1 MPFTGAAL
9 HCSIDHSVI
18 AEAEVTAVTDDD
30 MVEHVDAEQFTSLHE
45 PLRKQDVLLAR
56 SDVTA
61 RVVVDKNDGSCRL
74 ADGGL
79 EGITGVNNGR

>member
-1 MPFTGAAL
+1 VL
-9 HCSIDHSVI
+9 HRSTDHPVI
-18 AEAEVTAVTDDD
+18 AKAEVTAVTDDD
-30 MVEHVDAEQFTSLHE
+30 MVEHVDAKQFTRLHE
-45 PLRKQDVLLAR
+45 PLCKQDILLTR
-56 SDVTA
+56 PDVTA